1 MNNTNGNPLLQRL
14 YSSPANVPGQTVGV
28 PNILSQQSRKQEVP
42 SSSALA
48 DSSQN
53 PHATL
58 LVYTAPSY
66 SATEKKNLLQAAT
79 HKGVSQKMLV
89 RTSETTE
96 APDMSQLDGTVVRH
110 EESSIVARF
119 RNTTANTPKE
129 FTYLSMRTR
138 GPRDLYNP
146 YDLQLMN
153 HKDINPSHY
162 FTVSASGVTKFDDG
176 EAEFMELKSWEREH
190 KIFHKLIQFSVFRN
204 YKTWKGFYVWRQL
217 TRRTTVVLY
226 RNFLSDNLFHLH
238 PNLSSTLRD
247 VRRICLEFLR
257 GHNLYFAA
265 TETRTLDQFCS
276 SLSSHL
282 SVQKSELEAT
292 IKRIRDEI
300 ERSCKAAMQTAAA
313 AREREMQ
320 SGIDVADEGRK
331 RRKAIEP
338 RDAAT
343 SHKPSYIELSQK
355 RAVCRRLT
363 AFIRLCDYI
372 VINSLT
378 ALAMKALRDL
388 HGDLQYPRPVRS
400 KVEELKGRDIKD
412 LKKLSDERKEKKPAR
427 KDEKERVYF
436 EGMIFNCDILYSTE
450 GDLIQIKPSSTSFA
464 QKVDELVKE
473 YIKTVSTIPRFA
485 QMEVF
490 RVYTEHAISDN
501 ADSESGMGPDV
512 GEMVAAEDEYKS
524 LTLGLRSSLA
534 GSFGAVEKYARE
546 FEPFRMMHMRNERLD
561 PQAIKRQNESLEF
574 FRDSLA
580 KYKQQSED
588 IEKKIPNNKN
598 VALFCVH
605 TEALRDFFTPSP
617 VTCLRHFHELLPD
630 IFKEKNA
637 DMLDSM
643 RTWNQKLEAKPIT
656 VEEYFAYMN
665 EFSELEKDI
674 DDINRDFDFLR
685 ELFALMLEEKMQVFA
700 DDDETYRSATRPQ
713 YEKLRNH
720 MQRIE
725 DERESQQR
733 FFAKKIDE
741 NFAELNVRIAA
752 MAVRAKD
759 AVFEHEVEGVD
770 ALDHVM
776 ARVAELQAESDA
788 IQKRSTELST
798 FQKSF
803 GLEETEIDSLPDVAQ
818 TVKDNTLLW
827 NTVLS
832 WTNLTERYSQMPIS
846 AIEVDELKAS
856 INHHSTTAKTISG
869 KMPTN
874 SAVHKLKVET
884 ESWGNV
890 APVLNALKSN
900 KLQSSHRAKIDSNIG
915 PLVDLN
921 GNEKSFFEIPDVS
934 LAMLAVKGI
943 FASKDA
949 GKFITDVGRQASEE
963 HKLEEMLLKVHN
975 RWVTG
980 TPGGKPAV
988 EFVLNNHK
996 DLKDLFVLSGT
1007 SVEEIIAELEETGI
1021 TVSTIASSKYCLDF
1035 LKEKVDR
1042 WERNIKIIHE
1052 TIDKW
1057 LEFQRN
1063 WIYLENIFASSEIKS
1078 QWKEDALLFTNIDNK
1093 FRVRMRNVRHSP
1105 NVYRTIIDNGT
1116 TPLLEIFE
1124 NDNRTLE
1131 SIQSSL
1137 ERKLDEKRRLF
1148 PRFYFLSDDEML
1160 NILANTKN
1168 PKMIMTHMLKMFD
1181 GIKTLELSASND
1193 ITHMESEEGEKVELT
1208 QKNIKAG
1215 RGQVEGWLVA
1225 LEKEMY
1231 STLRKL
1237 AKDCVID
1244 HEKRSRTSWIFE
1256 HPVQLILIVSQMYW
1270 SRSIE
1275 KALDK
1280 DNSRDLMEKVRDQN
1294 YQQLNDLAGLTGL
1307 SLCRV
1312 HREVLSTLITL
1323 DVHGRDLVDE
1333 MYDNGV
1339 VNQSEFGW
1347 TKQLRVYWEADEDD
1361 GVDTIVLRQ
1370 NNSRFV
1376 YGYEYLGAQGRLV
1389 ITPLTDRIYMTIT
1402 GALKLYLGAAPAGPA
1417 GTGKTETVK
1426 DMAKN
1431 LARRCIVYNCSD
1443 GVNYKTMEK
1452 FFSGLI
1458 QTGAWT
1464 CLDEFNRINIEVLS
1478 VIASQVL
1485 EIKLALQNRQS
1496 KFTFQGIPD
1505 VVVRPT
1511 YGAFITM
1518 NPGYAGRTEL
1528 PDNLK
1533 ILFRPVAVM
1542 TPDFRMIA
1550 EVILYSQGFRES
1562 KDLSLKITQLY
1573 KLSSEQL
1580 SPQDHYDFGMRALKS
1595 ILVMAG
1601 DLKRSQPDV
1610 SENLTLIVACN
1621 DSNIPKFVAEDIPLF
1636 RGIMQDLFPG
1646 ISFPER
1652 EYGELF
1658 LRMYRYMESKS
1669 LENVESWVKKGI
1681 QFYETLIVRHGVMLV
1696 GVPNTGKSE
1705 ILHCIASALTF
1716 MAEDGVDNKVA
1727 KPVHQSIINPKSILM
1742 HELYGVLDPMT
1753 SEWRDG
1759 VLASIAKENVRA
1771 SEESKDHRWI
1781 VFDGPVD
1788 TLWIE
1793 SLNSVLDDSKLLCL
1807 DSGERIKLPETM
1819 HLIFEVA
1826 DLAVASPATVSRCG
1840 MVYLDA
1846 NDLSWEAI
1854 VGKWARTSLSK
1865 YVQSQCADY
1874 ILGTV
1879 RHYVPLGMAWLEK
1892 QTVLIG
1898 GGAINAVQSCLDL
1911 FSAMLSTVPDA
1922 KVFADVHGD
1931 TVLASDDAIFRERN
1945 ELCNMIFAFSFV
1957 WSFGGNV
1964 DSAAQEQFDTFARE
1978 SMETL
1983 LALPKLDT
1991 LYDFVVDT
1999 KTRQF
2004 VPWKSRC
2011 PEFKYDP
2018 KTPFFDIQVP
2028 TVDTVRYTFLLET
2041 LLRVDKPVLFNGQT
2055 GVGKSI
2061 IMNGCLNANK
2071 DIMGLSLILFQFSA
2085 QTSSARTQELIE
2097 SKMKHKRKNIL
2108 GAPPDRKIVLFID
2121 DLNMPALEVYGAS
2134 PPIELLR
2141 QIMGNGG
2148 FYDRK
2153 VAGFWKKV
2161 TEVTVCAACGPPEG
2175 GRNPVTMRLTR
2186 MFHLLQ
2192 IPTLSEESM
2201 IRIFESILSGFF
2213 SQPDK
2218 NFSKEVQSLA
2228 RSMIVGSVDLFQKI
2242 RTELRPRPVTPHY
2255 TYNLR
2260 DLAKVCQGLMQVA
2273 PRGCKTTSVAVRL
2286 WIHENMRCFYDRLAS
2301 DDDRRLFTEDLMM
2314 EVIKQRFP
2322 GSHTHE
2328 EYFERE
2334 PLIWGD
2340 FFRPG
2345 GPSADSVYEEGSGIK
2360 AVSRKFDEC
2369 LHEYNAVV
2377 SSASGDGVR
2386 SSSMNLVFFTD
2397 HCKHLARIIRIIRQP
2412 RGNALLVGVGG
2423 SGKRSL
2429 TRLAAHIA
2437 GFKRFEIA
2445 VGKNYSMNDFHEN
2458 LLELYRIAG
2467 VKCQPLVFI
2476 LSDDQIVNET
2486 MLEDVNNILNSGEVP
2501 SLFPPDER
2509 DKMINS
2515 STEAANALGIF
2526 SRDEIYNY
2534 FISRSRDNMHIVL
2547 CMSPVGD
2554 SFRTRCR
2561 QFPSLTNCCSIDW
2574 YDEWPAEALFGV
2586 AQRLL
2591 GEVPIV
2597 AADPDLKQKLI
2608 ALCVDVHQC
2617 ADESSKVFWEQLRRR
2632 YYLTPT
2638 SYLDFI
2644 NLFIGMLDEKTASE
2658 NEVLARF
2665 VNGREKMISTDSMI
2679 EGMRVQIETM
2689 QPQLELASKNAEIVA
2704 AEVKDEMEKAEIV
2717 ERDVS
2722 KQEAEATVQQKSASE
2737 IAAVA
2742 NAALAE
2748 AEPEVRKAE
2757 EALNSIEQSHIF
2769 ELSTMKQPGRG
2780 ALSAVTAV
2788 MTFFDVNNT
2797 GSIKD
2802 PLEKWKPCREFLNT
2816 KGLLKQIKDFDV
2828 DNIRPKV
2835 LARIREEFIKNPEFK
2850 PEIVERTGSKMCG
2863 YLCTWVHAVNNYSLV
2878 METARPL
2885 RAESAEATAVL
2896 DEVNGRLRE
2905 ARTKLKEVQDRLKTL
2920 QTNAETVRLQK
2931 EKLEQTVKQCRSRL
2945 KNAEQLSESLKN
2957 EGVRWEKSIA
2967 AIGEGMKSL
2976 PLRVFFSSACM
2987 SYFAAFTPK
2996 FREDLV
3002 SRWVLKA
3009 QERGV
3014 DIQRFSFV
3022 ESMGDKMD
3030 TLTWQIASLP
3040 TDDTST
3046 ENAIIVSNSRP
3057 PRRWPLLIDPQGQ
3070 GVKWLTQMHKKDNF
3084 VVVRLTDKSYLHQ
3097 IEQAIQYGRVVLL
3110 ADVGESL
3117 DPALEPLLSRQIFTE
3132 DGDSKIQMSRSITY
3146 NDAFKFYISTKMA
3159 NPYYLP
3165 DVSTKVTLV
3174 NFTVTMDGLENQML
3188 GEVVS
3193 IEKRSLEEESNA
3205 TIKSISDGQKNLKEM
3220 EEGILRRLN
3229 TVQGDALLD
3238 DEDLIIT
3245 LKQTQ
3250 LDAATIAQN
3259 QIAAGVK
3266 MEDIR
3271 QVREL
3276 YRSVARRSALLYFVL
3291 ADLALIDPM
3300 YQYSLDY
3307 FKHLVQGVVREAT
3320 KPDGFDNDVPQVDL
3334 LEEHLLNLVDG
3345 ITETTYLQICRGL
3358 FNKDKTILSLLM
3370 CTSIAR
3376 DRDEISF
3383 AEWEMFIRASALV
3396 SSELAPMPDALGAWM
3411 NPQQWEL
3418 IDVAN
3423 RLVPALKGLQDDVVS
3438 RSEAWRMFA
3447 TSPSPHEAPLPG
3459 GPSGVDWEGALTS
3472 FQRILVLRC
3481 FREEKL
3487 MFALSNYVSDQMG
3500 RKFIEPPP
3508 FSIERAF
3515 ADSSVS
3521 VPIVF
3526 ILSPGSDP
3534 MNTLQAFANSQK
3546 KNLVYVS
3553 LGQGQGE
3560 NAKRIIESSKKT
3572 GSWAMLQNCHLSKTF
3587 MSELERQVAALQGNQ
3602 SDVHPE
3608 FRLWIT
3614 STPAP
3619 FFPVYVLQYSI
3630 KLTNEAPTGLKANMI
3645 RCFNEIHTDEYDVF
3659 KPDDVFPE
3667 CSKEHA
3673 YKKLLYGLCFFHSV
3687 VLERKKFGPLGWNV
3701 KYEWNDT
3708 DFHVSKQ
3715 WIKLFFE
3722 EQSTIPW
3729 DSLEYITG
3737 QINYGGRVTDPQDR
3751 GTLMTILSIYLN
3763 KNVLSD
3769 GYSFSESGAYKAP
3782 AVGSLHD
3789 VHEYL
3794 QEMSLI
3800 DGPEVFGMHENAD
3813 LRFQLQESQLLMN
3826 TVLLMQPRVVSATA
3840 GGPSPQEQVMQKCR
3854 EFEVQVPNLISKD
3867 EAGPRSFT
3875 VLANGLPNSLST
3887 VLSHELV
3894 KYNKLLGRI
3903 KWSLTELQ
3911 RALRGLTVLSED
3923 LDKMYQSFLN
3933 DRVPQLWS
3941 DVSYASLKP
3950 LGSWFRDLCARVQF
3964 IRTWVQKGEPT
3975 CFWLPGFFNPSA
3987 FMTGMLQ
3994 AFARAE
4000 SISVDKLGFSFVMID
4015 REETSITEQPQRGC
4029 YLSGLFSDSWRWNSA
4044 AGVMADSLPGEPF
4057 STLPVV
4063 HFLPEPFHKTPSDF
4077 HKIPLYRTALRAGV
4091 ISSLGASSNFILS
4104 IEAKTDKGTE
4114 YWTLK
4119 GAACVCSLSV

>member
-1 MNNTNGNPLLQRL
+1 MNSANGNPLLQRL
-14 YSSPANVPGQTVGV
+14 YSSPSNAPGQVVGV
-28 PNILSQQSRKQEVP
+28 PNILSQQSRKQEP
-42 SSSALA
+42 SSITAGKSTATG
-48 DSSQN
+48 

-58 LVYTAPSY
+58 LVYNAPTF
-66 SATEKKNLLQAAT
+66 SAAEKKNLLQTTT
-79 HKGVSQKMLV
+79 HKTASQSMVV
-89 RTSETTE
+89 RTVDKLETTVPE
-96 APDMSQLDGTVVRH
+96 NDEPPVRS

-129 FTYLSMRTR
+129 FTYLSMRPR

-190 KIFHKLIQFSVFRN
+190 KIFHKLIQFSVFKN
-204 YKTWKGFYVWRQL
+204 YKTWKGFGVWRQL
-217 TRRTTVVLY
+217 TRRTTVILY

-238 PNLSSTLRD
+238 PNLSGTLRD

-257 GHNLYFAA
+257 GHNLYAA
-265 TETRTLDQFCS
+265 AAETRTLDQFCS

-300 ERSCKAAMQTAAA
+300 ERSCKAAMQTAAI

-320 SGIDVADEGRK
+320 SGMDMIDDGRK
-331 RRKAIEP
+331 KRKTIEP
-338 RDAAT
+338 RDAANA
-343 SHKPSYIELSQK
+343 HKPSYIELSQK

-388 HGDLQYPRPVRS
+388 HGDLQYPRPNRPKIEDS
-400 KVEELKGRDIKD
+400 KGTKD
-412 LKKLSDERKEKKPAR
+412 AKDQRKADDR
-427 KDEKERVYF
+427 KDKKTTKKEEKERTYF
-436 EGMIFNCDILYSTE
+436 EGMVFNCDILYSTE

-501 ADSESGMGPDV
+501 ADSEAGMGPDV

-588 IEKKIPNNKN
+588 IEKKIPNSKN

-637 DMLDSM
+637 IMLENM
-643 RTWNQKLEAKPIT
+643 RAWNQKLEVRPVT

-733 FFAKKIDE
+733 YFAKKIDE
-741 NFAELNVRIAA
+741 NFDELRVRIAE

-759 AVFEHEVEGVD
+759 PVFEQEVEEID
-770 ALDHVM
+770 SLNNVM
-776 ARVAELQAESDA
+776 ARVAELQSESDA
-788 IQKRSTELST
+788 IQRRSAELAT

-803 GLEETEIDSLPDVAQ
+803 GLEETEIDTLPDIAQ
-818 TVKDNTLLW
+818 AVKDNTLLW

-832 WTNLTERYSQMPIS
+832 WNELTERFSQTPIS
-846 AIEVDELKAS
+846 TIDVDDLKVC
-856 INHHSTTAKTISG
+856 INQHSTTAKTISG
-869 KMPTN
+869 KMPNN

-884 ESWGNV
+884 ESWSNV
-890 APVLNALKSN
+890 APVVNALKSN
-900 KLQSSHRAKIDSNIG
+900 KLQPGHKAKIDANIG
-915 PLVDLN
+915 PIVDAN
-921 GNEKSFFEIPDVS
+921 GTEKMFYELPDVT
-934 LAMLAVKGI
+934 LAILAAKGI
-943 FASKDA
+943 FSSKDA
-949 GKFITDVGRQASEE
+949 GKFITDVGKQAAEE
-963 HKLEEMLLKVHN
+963 HKLEDMLLKVQN

-1007 SVEEIIAELEETGI
+1007 SVEEIIAELEETSI
-1021 TVSTIASSKYCLDF
+1021 VISTIASSKYCLDF
-1035 LKEKVDR
+1035 LKEKVER
-1042 WERNIKIIHE
+1042 WERNIKTIHE

-1063 WIYLENIFASSEIKS
+1063 WIYLENIFASNEIKS

-1105 NVYRTIIDNGT
+1105 NVYRTIIDSGS

-1131 SIQSSL
+1131 NIQSSL

-1148 PRFYFLSDDEML
+1148 PRFYFLSDDELL

-1181 GIKTLELSASND
+1181 GIKTLELNGSND
-1193 ITHMESEEGEKVELT
+1193 ITHMLSEEGERVELS

-1231 STLRKL
+1231 ATLRKL
-1237 AKDCVID
+1237 AKDCVVD

-1256 HPVQLILIVSQMYW
+1256 HPVQLVLIVSQMFW

-1275 KALDK
+1275 KALGK

-1307 SLCRV
+1307 NLCRV

-1333 MYDNGV
+1333 MYENGV
-1339 VNQSEFGW
+1339 VNPAEFGW
-1347 TKQLRVYWEADEDD
+1347 TKQLRVYWEPDEED

-1496 KFTFQGIPD
+1496 KFTFQGTPD
-1505 VVVRPT
+1505 VVVRST

-1646 ISFPER
+1646 ITFPER

-1658 LRMYRYMESKS
+1658 LRMYRDMEAKS
-1669 LENVESWVKKGI
+1669 LENVDSWVKKGI

-1696 GVPNTGKSE
+1696 GVTNTGKSE
-1705 ILHCIASALTF
+1705 ILNCIANALTF

-1727 KPVHQSIINPKSILM
+1727 KPVHQSVINPKSILM

-1846 NDLSWEAI
+1846 NDLPWEAI
-1854 VGKWARTSLSK
+1854 VGKWARVSLSK
-1865 YVQSQCADY
+1865 YVQPQCAGY
-1874 ILGTV
+1874 ILSV
-1879 RHYVPLGMAWLEK
+1879 VNHMVPLGMDWLTK
-1892 QTVLIG
+1892 QTVLING
-1898 GGAINAVQSCLDL
+1898 GVMNAVQSCLDL
-1911 FSAMLSTVPDA
+1911 YSAMLATVPDQ
-1922 KVFADVHGD
+1922 KIFADVHGD
-1931 TVLASDDAIFRERN
+1931 TVLAPDDPLFRERN

-1983 LALPKLDT
+1983 LALPKTDT

-1999 KTRQF
+1999 KIRQF
-2004 VPWKSRC
+2004 VSWKSRT
-2011 PEFKYDP
+2011 PDFKYDP
-2018 KTPFFDIQVP
+2018 KVPFFDIQVP

-2041 LLRVDKPVLFNGQT
+2041 LLRVDKPVLFSGQT

-2061 IMNGCLNANK
+2061 IVNGCLNKNK
-2071 DIMGLSLILFQFSA
+2071 DEMGLALILFQFSA

-2108 GAPPDRKIVLFID
+2108 CAPPDRKVVLFID

-2141 QIMGNGG
+2141 QLMGNGG

-2153 VAGFWKKV
+2153 VAGFWKHV

-2201 IRIFESILSGFF
+2201 IRIFESILTGFF
-2213 SQPDK
+2213 TQPEK

-2228 RSMIVGSVDLFQKI
+2228 RSMIIGSVDLFQKI
-2242 RTELRPRPVTPHY
+2242 RAELRPRPATPHY

-2273 PRGCKTTSVAVRL
+2273 PRGCKTASVATRL
-2286 WIHENMRCFYDRLAS
+2286 WIHENMRCFYDRLAN
-2301 DDDRRLFTEDLMM
+2301 DDDRRLFTEDLVMD
-2314 EVIKQRFP
+2314 VIKQRFP

-2345 GPSADSVYEEGSGIK
+2345 GPTADAVYEESAGIK

-2377 SSASGDGVR
+2377 SSSAGEGLR

-2486 MLEDVNNILNSGEVP
+2486 MLEDINNILNSGEVP

-2515 STEAANALGIF
+2515 STEAANSLGIF
-2526 SRDEIYNY
+2526 ARDEIYNY

-2574 YDEWPAEALFGV
+2574 YDEWPAEALHGV

-2591 GEVPIV
+2591 GELPIA

-2608 ALCVDVHQC
+2608 GLCVDVHQC
-2617 ADESSKVFWEQLRRR
+2617 ADEASKKFWNQLRRR

-2644 NLFIGMLDEKTASE
+2644 NLFIGMLDEKTANERE
-2658 NEVLARF
+2658 NLARF
-2665 VNGREKMISTDSMI
+2665 VSGRQKMISTDATIAVMKK
-2679 EGMRVQIETM
+2679 QIETM
-2689 QPQLELASKNAEIVA
+2689 QPQLEAASKNAAIVSV
-2704 AEVKDEMEKAEIV
+2704 EVKDEMEKAEVV

-2722 KQEAEATVQQKSASE
+2722 KQESEASVQQKSASE
-2737 IAAVA
+2737 IASVA

-2748 AEPEVRKAE
+2748 AEPEIKKAE
-2757 EALNSIEQSHIF
+2757 DALNAIEQSHIF
-2769 ELSTMKQPGRG
+2769 ELSQTKVPGRG
-2780 ALSAVTAV
+2780 AMLAVNAV
-2788 MTFFDVNNT
+2788 MTFFEPKDVPGWN
-2797 GSIKD
+2797 GSFD
-2802 PLEKWKPCREFLNT
+2802 WKGCREFLT
-2816 KGLLKQIKDFDV
+2816 SKGLLKQIKEYDV

-2835 LARIREEFIKNPEFK
+2835 LQRIRDEFISKGDDFK
-2850 PEIVERTGSKMCG
+2850 PESVLKTGSKMCS
-2863 YLCTWVHAVNNYSLV
+2863 YLCMWVHAVNTYSLV
-2878 METARPL
+2878 MEKAVPL
-2885 RAESAEATAVL
+2885 RTKSAEANAAL
-2896 DEVNGRLRE
+2896 EEVNGRLKD

-2920 QTNAETVRLQK
+2920 QTNAEAVRQQK
-2931 EKLEQTVKQCRSRL
+2931 EKLEMTVKQCRSRL
-2945 KNAEQLSESLKN
+2945 RNAEQLSESLKN
-2957 EGVRWEKSIA
+2957 EGVRWEESIR
-2967 AIGEGMKSL
+2967 AIEEGMKSL

-2987 SYFAAFTPK
+2987 AYFAAFTPK
-2996 FREDLV
+2996 FRTDLV
-3002 SRWVLKA
+3002 TKWVSKA
-3009 QERGV
+3009 QEKGV

-3022 ESMGDKMD
+3022 ESMGDPMD

-3084 VVVRLTDKSYLHQ
+3084 IVVRLTDKTYVHQ

-3146 NDAFKFYISTKMA
+3146 NDSFRLYISTKMA
-3159 NPYYLP
+3159 NPHYLP

-3238 DEDLIIT
+3238 DEDLIST
-3245 LKQTQ
+3245 LQQTQ
-3250 LDAATIAQN
+3250 RDAATIAQN
-3259 QIAAGVK
+3259 QKAAVIK
-3266 MEDIR
+3266 MNDIR

-3307 FKHLVQGVVREAT
+3307 FKKLVQGVVTDTA
-3320 KPDGFDNDVPQVDL
+3320 KPEGFDNDTPQPDL

-3376 DRDEISF
+3376 DREEISY

-3396 SSELAPMPDALGAWM
+3396 SNEVEPIPASISGWI

-3423 RLVPALKGLQDDVVS
+3423 RLVPSLKGLKDDVIA
-3438 RSEAWRMFA
+3438 RGEEWRTFA
-3447 TSPSPHEAPLPG
+3447 TGSSPHESPLPG
-3459 GPSGVDWEGALTS
+3459 KATGVDWEGALTA

-3487 MFALSNYVSDQMG
+3487 LFALSNYVSDQMG

-3515 ADSSVS
+3515 ADSSPS

-3534 MNTLQAFANSQK
+3534 MNTLQSFANQLK

-3560 NAKRIIESSKKT
+3560 NAKRIIESSKKA
-3572 GSWAMLQNCHLSKTF
+3572 GHWAMLQNCHLSKTF
-3587 MSELERQVAALQGNQ
+3587 MAELERQVAALQGNPT
-3602 SDVHPE
+3602 VHAD

-3619 FFPVYVLQYSI
+3619 FFPVYVLQNSI

-3645 RCFNEIHTDEYDVF
+3645 RCFNEIHVDEYEIF
-3659 KPDDVFPE
+3659 KPDEMFPE

-3687 VLERKKFGPLGWNV
+3687 VLERKKFGPLGWNA

-3715 WIKLFFE
+3715 WIRLFFE
-3722 EQSTIPW
+3722 EQATIPW

-3751 GTLMTILSIYLN
+3751 GTLMTILGIYMN
-3763 KNVLSD
+3763 KQVLID
-3769 GYSFSESGAYKAP
+3769 GYSFSESGNYRAP
-3782 AVGSLHD
+3782 PVGTLQD
-3789 VHEYL
+3789 VQDFL
-3794 QEMSLI
+3794 SEMSLI

-3826 TVLLMQPRVVSATA
+3826 TVLMMQPRLVSSAA
-3840 GGPSPQEQVMQKCR
+3840 GGPSPQEQVMQKCKD
-3854 EFEVQVPNLISKD
+3854 FESQVPGLISKE

-3875 VLANGLPNSLST
+3875 VLPNGLPNSLST

-3894 KYNKLLGRI
+3894 KYNKLLSRI
-3903 KWSLTELQ
+3903 QWSLTELQ
-3911 RALRGLTVLSED
+3911 RALKGLTVLSED

-3933 DRVPQLWS
+3933 DKVPHLWA

-3950 LGSWFRDLCARVQF
+3950 LGSWFRDLCARVHF
-3964 IRTWVQKGEPT
+3964 IRSWVQKGEPT

-4000 SISVDKLGFSFVMID
+4000 GISVDKLGFSFVIVD
-4015 REETSITEQPQRGC
+4015 QEEGSITEQPHRGC
-4029 YLSGLFSDSWRWNSA
+4029 YLSGLFSDSWRWDSSR
-4044 AGVMADSLPGEPF
+4044 GVMADSLPGEPF
-4057 STLPVV
+4057 SSLPVI
-4063 HFLPEPFHKTPSDF
+4063 HFLPEPFHKTPDNF
-4077 HKIPLYRTALRAGV
+4077 HKIPLYRTAQRAGV
-4091 ISSLGASSNFILS
+4091 ISSLGASSNYILS
-4104 IEAKTDKGTE
+4104 IEAKTDKGRE
-4114 YWTLK
+4114 YWALK